1 MRKILFLLI
10 SISLI
15 CNTLYSQRGKLVQRL
30 VEKRLD
36 RNVAETTG
44 PEPDYSNLYY
54 WAASPYKVDCSD
66 SIPSYLKGEQR
77 DSSVDIFYIHPTS
90 FISDV
95 KIAAWNADLSDTALN
110 NFTDTHAILYQ
121 ASVYNA
127 SGRIFAPR
135 YRQANIKAFLV
146 RTTPRAQKAFDLA
159 YSDIK
164 KAFEYYLQH
173 DNHGR
178 PIIIA
183 SHSQGSLHAIRL
195 LQDFFDGKPL
205 QKQLVCAY
213 IIGYQIEKNAFAHIP
228 IGNSPSQTG
237 CVVGWRSYQ
246 KGEMPKGVEAENGN
260 SICVNPLTWTTS
272 TQYAPPEL
280 NLGFMAKYS
289 WKLKPHYAGVEIEP
303 KSQILWVTL
312 PADAD
317 STILKMKN
325 LHLYDYNLY
334 WMNIRQNVK
343 QRVDAFF
350 KYQ

>member
-1 MRKILFLLI
+1 MKKAIILLI
-10 SISLI
+10 TACLTS
-15 CNTLYSQRGKLVQRL
+15 YAAYPQRGKLMQRI

-36 RNVAETTG
+36 RNAAETTG

-66 SIPSYLKGEQR
+66 SIPPYLKEEQR
-77 DSSVDIFYIHPTS
+77 DNNVDVFYVHPTS

-95 KIAAWNADLSDTALN
+95 KTAAWNADLSDTVLN
-110 NFTDTHAILYQ
+110 NQTDTRAILYQ
-121 ASVYNA
+121 SSVYNG

-135 YRQANIKAFLV
+135 YRQANLKAFFV
-146 RTTPRAQKAFDLA
+146 RTSPRAQEAFNLA
-159 YSDIK
+159 YNDIK

-173 DNHGR
+173 ENHGR

-205 QKQLVCAY
+205 QNQLVCAY
-213 IIGYQIEKNAFAHIP
+213 VIGYQIEKNAFKHIP
-228 IGNSPSQTG
+228 VGNSPTQTG

-246 KGEMPKGVEAENGN
+246 KGEIPKGIEAENGN

-272 TQYAPPEL
+272 SQYAPPEL

-289 WKLKPHYAGVEIEP
+289 WKLKPHYAGTEIEP

-312 PADAD
+312 PSDAD
-317 STILKMKN
+317 STISKMKN

-343 QRVDAFF
+343 QRVEAFL
-350 KYQ
+350 KHQ